1 MKDPRKLAE
10 DFVTALRGALGTRL
24 QAASLY
30 GSAARGEWID
40 GLSDVNV
47 LVLLENIDPRT
58 LADAAP
64 AARGALA
71 GGLAPLP
78 VETAEWARAADVF
91 PIELADMKDASIP
104 LFGDVSPNGFP
115 ADAAGMRLQAE
126 RELRAKLIQLHAG
139 MLALA
144 QDRKGLGEMLVR
156 ALPSFTTYLRAA
168 LRLAGK
174 PVPRASGEVIVEGC
188 KLTSADP
195 AAFLRVLEARA
206 AGGKLELNLRDPLA
220 DQFNAAAER
229 LAAFT
234 DAFGRSS
241 R

>member
-1 MKDPRKLAE
+1 MKDPRKLAD
-10 DFVTALRGALGTRL
+10 DFLTALRGALGTRL

-30 GSAARGEWID
+30 GSAARNEWID

-47 LVLLENIDPRT
+47 LLLFDNIDART

-64 AARGALA
+64 AARNALA
-71 GGLAPLP
+71 GGLRPLP
-78 VETAEWARAADVF
+78 METAEWRLAADVF
-91 PIELADMKDASIP
+91 PIELADMKDASVL
-104 LFGDVSPNGFP
+104 LFGESPSTGFEI
-115 ADAAGMRLQAE
+115 DASALRLQAE

-144 QDRKGLGEMLVR
+144 QDRKGLGDLFVH

-174 PVPRASGEVIVEGC
+174 PVPRVSGEVIVEGC
-188 KLTSADP
+188 RLTGSDP
-195 AAFLRVLEARA
+195 AALLRVLEARA
-206 AGGKLELNLRDPLA
+206 AGGKLELTMRDPLA
-220 DQFNAAAER
+220 DQINASAER

-234 DAFGRSS
+234 DAFGRNQK
-241 R
+241 